1 MIRVITMGAV
11 MLALFLYVTGNFP
24 DWVYFATRN
33 YIQGDNVMELFREMV
48 KWFAITIIAAMLVIT
63 VLRAGGDPSENA
75 IAVGEP

>member
-1 MIRVITMGAV
+1 
-11 MLALFLYVTGNFP
+11 
-24 DWVYFATRN
+24 
-33 YIQGDNVMELFREMV
+33 MELFREMV